1 MLSPLFSVSS
11 FMVEEYNSLPVSITY
26 RFGQD
31 GAPVTKELFKKGSMF
46 PLSKTVTFDNKLG
59 ELDLLV
65 HYTKDQSEILSG
77 LPDQIAQYL
86 VKAGKPKHAD
96 NPIGGSKVKFQFKVC
111 NNIHQ
116 IPCLESTELI
126 EEWTEEEKI
135 VIKKTPV
142 IIKPEDAKKEG
153 EEAKETKE
161 AKEAKEGPA
170 PEQEFEM
177 K

>member
-1 MLSPLFSVSS
+1 
-11 FMVEEYNSLPVSITY
+11 MVEEYNSLPVSITY